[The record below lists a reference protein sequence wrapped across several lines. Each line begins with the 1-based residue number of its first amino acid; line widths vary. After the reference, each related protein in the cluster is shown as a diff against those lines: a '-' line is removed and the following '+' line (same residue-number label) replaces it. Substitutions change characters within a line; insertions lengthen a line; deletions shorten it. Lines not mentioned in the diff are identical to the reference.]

1 MSTSKNRSNTEEEAR
16 RSGLARSKRFILI
29 VMLIWLAQAIPKWVV
44 VITADGEQSAK
55 IMRVFVTPR
64 TDLD

>member
-1 MSTSKNRSNTEEEAR
+1 MSTSKNRTGTEEETR
-16 RSGLARSKRFILI
+16 RNGLARSKRFILV
-29 VMLIWLAQAIPKWVV
+29 VMLIWLAQAIPKWAV
-44 VITADGEQSAK
+44 VITADGELSAK